1 MAEVKNEIH
10 EAIDFFT
17 KKFYVDNKHG
27 DKDSNMKDWK
37 ACLEYVGKYG
47 LCYEVFVVARE
58 PLSEESTF
66 EQCSAAIGNQMSE
79 WDL

>member
-1 MAEVKNEIH
+1 MTEVENEVH
-10 EAIDFFT
+10 EAVGFFT
-17 KKFYVDNKHG
+17 KKFAVDNKHG

-47 LCYEVFVVARE
+47 LFYEVFVVARE
-58 PLSEESTF
+58 TLSEESTF